1 MDFTSKAT
9 FYLWNGGKSW
19 LKGSTKS
26 QFVEILL
33 HQSVDILRARCGS
46 QEANDESKLTGLQ
59 DYCHSQAILNFCP
72 QGSSGQDMF

>member
-1 MDFTSKAT
+1 MDFTLKAT

-33 HQSVDILRARCGS
+33 HQSVDKLRARCGT
-46 QEANDESKLTGLQ
+46 QEANDESKKYY
-59 DYCHSQAILNFCP
+59 YCRSQAILNFCP
-72 QGSSGQDMF
+72 QGSSDQDMF

>member
-19 LKGSTKS
+19 LKGSNKS

-33 HQSVDILRARCGS
+33 HQSVDKLRARCGT
-46 QEANDESKLTGLQ
+46 QEANDESKKYY
-59 DYCHSQAILNFCP
+59 YCHSQEILNFCP
-72 QGSSGQDMF
+72 QGSSDQDMF